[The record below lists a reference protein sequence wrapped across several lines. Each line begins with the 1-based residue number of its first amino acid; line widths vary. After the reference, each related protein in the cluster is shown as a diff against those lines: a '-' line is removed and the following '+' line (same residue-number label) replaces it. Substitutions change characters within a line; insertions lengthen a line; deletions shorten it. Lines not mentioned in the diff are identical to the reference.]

1 MHIEPSSDSF
11 LLINQMAKKTRK
23 LRKSRRRTRRRIPR
37 RHRGGALPLVP
48 SEAIAVSDGGS
59 NTDNELG
66 MKKSGV

>member
-1 MHIEPSSDSF
+1 MVPNSF

-23 LRKSRRRTRRRIPR
+23 LRKSLRRTRRRIPR
-37 RHRGGALPLVP
+37 RHKRGGALPLVP
-48 SEAIAVSDGGS
+48 VEAIAVSDGGS